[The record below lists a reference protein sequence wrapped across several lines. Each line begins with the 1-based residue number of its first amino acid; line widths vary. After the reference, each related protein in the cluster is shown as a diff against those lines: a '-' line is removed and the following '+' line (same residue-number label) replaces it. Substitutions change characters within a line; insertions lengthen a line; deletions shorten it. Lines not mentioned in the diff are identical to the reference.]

1 MMEVHYGVV
10 KAGDEWTIVG
20 QGLRTG
26 HFQTSSE
33 ARRVARRMAD
43 HASGLPV
50 HLHFQDEAGGCQTER
65 WGAQAA

>member
-10 KAGDEWTIVG
+10 KADGKWTIIG

-26 HFQTSSE
+26 HFETPSE
-33 ARRVARRMAD
+33 AQRVARRMAD

-50 HLHFQDEAGGCQTER
+50 HLHFQDETGGFQSER
-65 WGAQAA
+65 WGEAA